1 MLNEYLGLCRQL
13 LSAGSPLKV
22 FMRRTYLFVFYL
34 LIFSALFGLPG
45 KATCQRAT
53 VVRVSPAEVT
63 LLPGESQTVEIL
75 VDDVGGLYG
84 FALEISFD
92 PAALTVPDSSLE
104 QGGFLSTDQNI
115 IFINQVDNDRGLI
128 EFVMTQKRDPITD
141 PFPLPRDGSGALIR
155 FQILAKNHPG
165 ESNLNAS
172 HVLLSDRDGVEIP
185 AEKEDGVVHITSEGD
200 QFFVYLP
207 LISY

>member
-1 MLNEYLGLCRQL
+1 
-13 LSAGSPLKV
+13 
-22 FMRRTYLFVFYL
+22 MRRTYLFVFYL

-45 KATCQRAT
+45 KATCQSDT
-53 VVRVSPAEVT
+53 VVRVNPAEVT
-63 LLPGESQTVEIL
+63 LSPGKSYVVEVW
-75 VDDVGGLYG
+75 VDGVEDLWA
-84 FALEISFD
+84 FSLEISFD
-92 PAALTVPDSSLE
+92 PASLTVPDSSLE

-115 IFINQVDNDRGLI
+115 IFINQVDNNRGLI

-185 AEKEDGVVHITSEGD
+185 AEKEDGVVHITGEGV
-200 QFFVYLP
+200 FVYLP